1 MVEITEKTRLH
12 NVEEWSNLLQ
22 KAPVGILTFDET
34 YKITFIN
41 ENLSN
46 LGLLYNFRYED
57 LDGKSVLDVEIFPG
71 LALKDEFLDIQSGY
85 SFEKEFSRNDTGNAS
100 VSVIIKCSPIT
111 DGHDFL
117 GGILVVEDLRILPKI
132 FEEGILK
139 SEYFEKVLS
148 KANDLLFITDSEGKV
163 KFYYG
168 KQIRKL
174 NNEIALGFQINKIFS
189 PDARSEFDKYIE
201 LVAVKRR
208 SEKFNLELVVGENK
222 LIYECRMEPL
232 LNRKGQIQFI
242 FFFLNEI
249 TEILQH
255 NETLASQVNELKQYQ
270 FIAETISDSLISVD
284 TSGKIIL
291 WNKAS
296 ETLFG
301 HSKPDV
307 FGKFL
312 GKALGLFDEEYFNN
326 IVEELKK
333 NKFWKINLTFN
344 RGDGKKEIV
353 EARFS
358 HLPSSSLIVILFT
371 NITERFTIEHQ
382 LKTSEER
389 YRNILSNT
397 DDLILALDPDGVI
410 TYVNE
415 KFTTTV
421 GYTNEIAGKNFSEL
435 IDPLFLERNTFNL
448 KDFKNNPNKKIEIPL
463 VSKFGSTL
471 IFSARFAPV
480 LTSGKTIK
488 NYNGFLYE
496 ITSVKKAE
504 KDLFLFKT
512 LFETSQDGIAIMA
525 EGKIVLSNDSFA
537 KIFGY
542 KRKEEIITYS
552 ILEFVSSGD
561 SLKVAEYMQLIE
573 LRKEA
578 PGRFEFLARRKDR
591 SVFYVEISPSV
602 FNIESRTYTVINTRD
617 FTERK
622 RAQQAIRESEEKYR
636 NITENIDDFLFT
648 FERIDH
654 ILRPL
659 FYTSSVEKI
668 TGYTQSEF
676 LLDSTLFL
684 KIIYPDDFPA
694 AKKKFK
700 SVLRSRIQVSEELE
714 FRIINR
720 HGNIVWARTKINIVR
735 TTAGKIS
742 KIYGLV
748 SDISLRKK
756 AEEELTRSTENL
768 VKLNDTKDKFISII
782 SHDLRTPFSSILGFT
797 DLLLGDEDLTE
808 DEKRQYVKFIQES
821 SKSMLAL
828 VNSLLD
834 WTRLQTG
841 RIKFEPEKI
850 LAEKVIRNSI
860 NSLSGTAF
868 QKNINIVSLVEE
880 SITVYADKSLMMQ
893 VFNNLISNAIKF
905 TRPGGE
911 IVISA
916 RPSVK
921 TRFYEF
927 SVKDN
932 GVGIKPE
939 NLPSLFRIDTK
950 YTSEGTSGER
960 GTGLGLSLVNEIIEK
975 HGGIIWVESEYGH
988 GSEFKFTFPIAS
1000 ANILLVDDSK
1010 TDRLLYSKIIKNIT
1024 PDYKIEIASNGQEA
1038 LDKIK
1043 NSPPALVITDH
1054 LMPEMNGYEL
1064 TLEIKKLDIKGK
1076 PQVIILSGDID
1087 RSAIEDYNNIGIEY
1101 VFHKPVNLSDFKNAV
1116 EKSLRRGIMG

>member
-1 MVEITEKTRLH
+1 
-12 NVEEWSNLLQ
+12 
-22 KAPVGILTFDET
+22 
-34 YKITFIN
+34 
-41 ENLSN
+41 
-46 LGLLYNFRYED
+46 LYNFKYEN
-57 LDGKSVLDVEIFPG
+57 LIGLSILDVEIFPG
-71 LALKDEFLDIQSGY
+71 LALREEFLDIQSGY
-85 SFEKEFSRNDTGNAS
+85 SFEKEFSRVDTGMAS
-100 VSVIIKCSPIT
+100 VSVIIKCSPLFE
-111 DGHDFL
+111 DHDFH

-132 FEEGILK
+132 LEEGILK
-139 SEYFEKVLS
+139 TEHFEKAIN
-148 KANDLLFITDSEGKV
+148 KANDLLFITDSTGRV

-174 NNEIALGFQINKIFS
+174 NEEIALDFQINKIFS
-189 PDARSEFDKYIE
+189 PDARAEFDKYLD
-201 LVAVKRR
+201 LVAAKRR

-249 TEILQH
+249 TELLQH
-255 NETLASQVNELKQYQ
+255 NENLAKQVNELKQYQ
-270 FIAETISDSLISVD
+270 YIAETISDSLIVVD
-284 TSGKIIL
+284 IEGKIIL

-301 HSKPDV
+301 HSRGDV
-307 FGKFL
+307 LGKFL
-312 GKALGLFDEEYFNN
+312 GKALGLFDEDYFNN
-326 IVEELKK
+326 IISELGK
-333 NKFWKINLTFN
+333 NKSWKINLTFN

-358 HLPSSSLIVILFT
+358 QIPGGSMIVVLFT
-371 NITERFTIEHQ
+371 NITERYIIEQQ
-382 LKTSEER
+382 LQTSEER
-389 YRNILSNT
+389 FRNILSHT
-397 DDLILALDPDGVI
+397 DDLILTVEPDGEI
-410 TYVNE
+410 TYIND
-415 KFTTTV
+415 KFSTALGFSTDII
-421 GYTNEIAGKNFSEL
+421 GTNFRNL
-435 IDPLFLERNTFNL
+435 IDPMYLGKNTFDL
-448 KDFKNNPNKKIEIPL
+448 KEFKNNPDKKIELPII
-463 VSKFGSTL
+463 SKFGTSL
-471 IFSARFAPV
+471 RFIVRFAPQ
-480 LTSGKTIK
+480 LSANTTIK
-488 NYNGFLYE
+488 NYYGFLYE
-496 ITSVKKAE
+496 ITSIKKTE
-504 KDLFLFKT
+504 KDLLLFKS
-512 LFETSQDGIAIMA
+512 LFETSLDGIAIMA
-525 EGKIVLSNDSFA
+525 DGKIVLSNDAFA

-542 KRKEEIITYS
+542 KKKEDIITYNM
-552 ILEFVSSGD
+552 LEFTSSSD
-561 SLKVAEYMQLIE
+561 SLRVTEYLQLIE
-573 LRKEA
+573 QRKEV
-578 PGRFEFLARRKDR
+578 PGRFEFLAKRKDR
-591 SVFYVEISPSV
+591 TVFYVEISPSV
-602 FNIESRTYTVINTRD
+602 FNIESRTYTVIYARD

-676 LLDSTLFL
+676 LSDSTLLL
-684 KIIYPDDFPA
+684 KIIYPDDFTA
-694 AKKKFK
+694 AKKKLK
-700 SVLRSRIQVSEELE
+700 SVLRSKIQVSEELE
-714 FRIINR
+714 FRIINK
-720 HGNIVWARTKINIVR
+720 HGNIVWVRTKINIVR

-742 KIYGLV
+742 KVYGLV

-797 DLLLGDEDLTE
+797 ELLLVDEELNE
-808 DEKRQYVKFIQES
+808 DEKKQYVRFIQES

-850 LAEKVIRNSI
+850 HAENIIRNSI

-868 QKNINIVSLVEE
+868 QKNINIVSRVDEN
-880 SITVYADKSLMMQ
+880 ITVYADESLMMQ
-893 VFNNLISNAIKF
+893 VFNNLISNSIKF
-905 TRPGGE
+905 TKPGGE

-916 RPSVK
+916 IPSVK

-939 NLPSLFRIDTK
+939 NLPSLFRIDAK
-950 YTSEGTSGER
+950 FSSEGTAGER

-975 HGGIIWVESEYGH
+975 HGGIIWVESDYGF
-988 GSEFKFTFPIAS
+988 GSEFKFTLPIAS

-1038 LDKIK
+1038 LEKIK
-1043 NSPPALVITDH
+1043 NVPPALVITDH

-1064 TLEIKKLDIKGK
+1064 ALEIKKLDIKGK
-1076 PQVIILSGDID
+1076 PQVIVLSGDID
-1087 RSAIEDYNNIGIEY
+1087 RSTIEDYNNIGIEY
-1101 VFHKPVNLSDFKNAV
+1101 VFNKPVNLSDFKTAV
-1116 EKSLRRGIMG
+1116 EKSLRKGLMG